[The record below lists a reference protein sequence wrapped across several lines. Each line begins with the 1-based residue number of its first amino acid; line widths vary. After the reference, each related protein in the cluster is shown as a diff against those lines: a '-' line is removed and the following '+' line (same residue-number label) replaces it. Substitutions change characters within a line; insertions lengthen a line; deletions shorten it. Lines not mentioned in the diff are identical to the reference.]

1 MKMVIIE
8 DEPLAS
14 ERLQLLLKQ
23 YDATAQLSASLE
35 SVEESVQWFE
45 GNPAPDLVFA
55 DIQLS
60 DGSVFDFF
68 SRVENKVPVIF
79 TTAYDKYAL
88 EAFNLLS
95 IGYLL
100 KPVTLD
106 ALTAAINKLKLL
118 QAQTQPPAINYNE
131 LIKLIQQ
138 KPETYKSRF
147 TGKLGNKLFF
157 IETNNIS
164 MFRADNKIVSIVSS
178 DSNHYIADYTLEQL
192 EQMLDPGCWFRIN
205 RSMIVNIAGIS
216 QVKPYERNR
225 LQVILKNITK
235 SVAAIVSRERVA
247 DFRKWAEN

>member
-23 YDATAQLSASLE
+23 YDSTAQLSASLE
-35 SVEESVQWFE
+35 SVEESVQWFA
-45 GNPAPDLVFA
+45 GNPSPDLVFA

-68 SRVENKVPVIF
+68 GRVKKNVPVIF

-88 EAFNLLS
+88 EAFKLLS
-95 IGYLL
+95 VGYLL

-118 QAQTQPPAINYNE
+118 QTQPQPPVFNYNE

-138 KPETYKSRF
+138 KPENYKSRF
-147 TGKLGNKLFF
+147 TGKCGDKLFF
-157 IETNNIS
+157 VETKSIA
-164 MFRADNKIVSIVSS
+164 MFRADNKIVSIIPS
-178 DSNHYIADYTLEQL
+178 DNNRYIADHTLEQL
-192 EQMLDPGCWFRIN
+192 EQMLDPDCWFRIN
-205 RSMIVNIAGIS
+205 RSMIVNITAIS
-216 QVKPYERNR
+216 QVKPYEKNR
-225 LQVILKNITK
+225 LQVILKNNSK
-235 SVAAIVSRERVA
+235 SIAAIISRERVA